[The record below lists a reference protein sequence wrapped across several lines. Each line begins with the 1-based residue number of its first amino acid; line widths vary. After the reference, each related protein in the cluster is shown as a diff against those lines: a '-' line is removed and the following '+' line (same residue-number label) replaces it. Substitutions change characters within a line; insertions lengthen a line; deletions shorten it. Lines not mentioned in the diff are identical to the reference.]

1 MDRRLFRIV
10 ALAFAAGSAGCG
22 QSGGTAGEP
31 PADASGD
38 GPRQDATDSL
48 DAETGASDA
57 TMQATDATATSML
70 DASDA
75 EPGMDAG
82 SVLDATDSSASDTST
97 PDAGTADASIE
108 DASTVD
114 AAGSDGAPGDGS
126 GGVDAS
132 AADAAGDAA
141 VDGGHGGGAGDGGD
155 AGDGGATVVS
165 LAAGGDHTCALWSD
179 GTVRCWGLNGNGQ
192 LGDGF
197 QSSSAYPVA
206 VKGLSGPA
214 IAIGAGAFHSCAVI
228 AGGQVECW
236 GNGASGLLGN
246 GTTGSN
252 ALTPVAVSTITNA
265 VAVTG
270 GYDFSC
276 ALLSDGTVMCWGFNQ
291 AGEVGAGASDSPSSF
306 DTPQPVSNVRHAVAL
321 GAGYEHACV
330 ATTDTPNVACW
341 GNNSYGQLGPAGP
354 GFGSST
360 ATPVRLTVAGA
371 VSVTGGFDFSCALTS
386 GNAVE
391 CWGAGPGNSSDG
403 GSGAVVTVPGMAG
416 ATQISGNP
424 EGYSVCAVIAGGDV
438 TCWNGGTASSQPVA
452 GLSGARQVASGR
464 IHTCALLA
472 GTNVMCWGDDHQG
485 QLGDGM
491 PATQSATPVAVAW

>member
-1 MDRRLFRIV
+1 MGRRLFRIV
-10 ALAFAAGSAGCG
+10 ALAFVAGSAGCG
-22 QSGGTAGEP
+22 QADGTAGEP

-38 GPRQDATDSL
+38 EPGQDATASP
-48 DAETGASDA
+48 DAETAPPDA
-57 TMQATDATATSML
+57 TMQAPDATATSVL

-75 EPGMDAG
+75 EPGVDTGSSWDAADA
-82 SVLDATDSSASDTST
+82 SVEDAST
-97 PDAGTADASIE
+97 PDAGATDASVE
-108 DASTVD
+108 DASTPDTGTTDASVEDATLAD
-114 AAGSDGAPGDGS
+114 AAGSDGASSDGP

-132 AADAAGDAA
+132 VTDAANDAA
-141 VDGGHGGGAGDGGD
+141 L
-155 AGDGGATVVS
+155 DGGATVVS

-179 GTVRCWGLNGNGQ
+179 GSVRCWGLNGNGQ

-197 QSSSAYPVA
+197 LSSSAYPVA

-214 IAIGAGAFHSCAVI
+214 IAIGAGTFHSCAVI
-228 AGGQVECW
+228 TGGQVECW
-236 GNGASGLLGN
+236 GNGGDGLLGN

-252 ALTPVAVSTITNA
+252 ALTAVAVSTITNA

-276 ALLSDGTVMCWGFNQ
+276 ALLADGTVMCWGFNQ
-291 AGEVGAGASDSPSSF
+291 AGEVGSGAPGSPQSF

-321 GAGYEHACV
+321 GSGYEHSCV
-330 ATTDTPNVACW
+330 ATTDTANIACW
-341 GNNSYGQLGPAGP
+341 GSNSYGQLGPAGP
-354 GFGSST
+354 SFGQST

-391 CWGAGPGNSSDG
+391 CWGSGPGAGDG
-403 GSGAVVTVPGMAG
+403 GSGPIVTVPGMTG

-424 EGYSVCAVIAGGDV
+424 EGYSVCAVIAGGAV
-438 TCWNGGTASSQPVA
+438 TCWTGGTASSQAVA

-464 IHTCALLA
+464 LHTCALLA